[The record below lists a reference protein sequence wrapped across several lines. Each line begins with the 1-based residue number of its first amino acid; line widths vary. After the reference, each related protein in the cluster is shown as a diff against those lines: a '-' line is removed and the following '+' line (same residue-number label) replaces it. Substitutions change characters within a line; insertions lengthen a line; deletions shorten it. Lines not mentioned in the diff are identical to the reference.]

1 MFYKTAF
8 LRRSADYTKPIMTKI
23 INTDKRFFY
32 RIDAHYRLIIALAVS
47 AIVYVCFRNS
57 AKTPALILICWI
69 GCALTVILL
78 NWIIIFS
85 SHPRE
90 VKRIARLQDSSITFL
105 FIFIT
110 TAAVVSLGAIVY
122 LLKSTKGLPDV
133 AKNEHI
139 LLAITA
145 VIISWWLL
153 HTIYTL
159 RYAHLY
165 YDHDTDTDG
174 ITRGEGGLQFPGKD
188 EPDYLDFVYFSF
200 IVGMTFQVSDVNIT
214 SRRIRRVCA
223 MHALLSFAFNT
234 AILALSINVISGMVS

>member
-1 MFYKTAF
+1 MP
-8 LRRSADYTKPIMTKI
+8 RSLTP
-23 INTDKRFFY
+23 DKRLFF
-32 RIDAHYRLIIALAVS
+32 RLDAHYRLVISLAVS
-47 AIVYVCFRNS
+47 TIVFLIFRNRLT
-57 AKTPALILICWI
+57 APALILITWI

-78 NWIIIFS
+78 DWIIIFS

-90 VKRIARLQDSSITFL
+90 VRKIAKLQDSSRTFL
-105 FIFIT
+105 FLFIT
-110 TAAVVSLGAIVY
+110 TAAVASLGAIVY
-122 LLKSTKGLPDV
+122 LLKSTKGLPDI

-145 VIISWWLL
+145 VVISWFLL

-165 YDHDTDTDG
+165 YDTSTDTDG
-174 ITRGEGGLQFPGKD
+174 ETKGIGGLQFPGKD

-214 SRRIRRVCA
+214 SRRIRRVCLL
-223 MHALLSFAFNT
+223 HALLSFAFNT

>member
-1 MFYKTAF
+1 MS
-8 LRRSADYTKPIMTKI
+8 RSIKP
-23 INTDKRFFY
+23 DKRLFF
-32 RIDAHYRLIIALAVS
+32 RLDAHYRLVISLVVS
-47 AIVYVCFRNS
+47 TIVFLIFREKLT
-57 AKTPALILICWI
+57 APALILITWI

-78 NWIIIFS
+78 DWAIIFS

-90 VKRIARLQDSSITFL
+90 VRKIAKLQDSSRTFL
-105 FIFIT
+105 FLFIT
-110 TAAVVSLGAIVY
+110 TAAVASLGAIVY
-122 LLKSTKGLPDV
+122 LLKSTKGLPDT

-145 VIISWWLL
+145 VVISWSLL

-165 YDHDTDTDG
+165 YDTSTDIDG
-174 ITRGEGGLQFPGKD
+174 ETKGIGGLQFPGK
-188 EPDYLDFVYFSF
+188 EQPDYLDFVYFSF

-214 SRRIRRVCA
+214 SRRIRRVCIL
-223 MHALLSFAFNT
+223 HALLSFAFNT